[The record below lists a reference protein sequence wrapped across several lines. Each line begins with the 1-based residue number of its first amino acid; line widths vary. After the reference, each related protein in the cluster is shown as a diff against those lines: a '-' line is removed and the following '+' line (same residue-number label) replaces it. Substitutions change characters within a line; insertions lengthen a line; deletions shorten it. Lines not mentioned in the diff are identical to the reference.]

1 MKEMADALTVPSVDI
16 IKLLMTL
23 GEMATITQ
31 SLSDEAIEIVAGEM
45 GRKVRV
51 VRAEE
56 EDEVE
61 TEVEDDPA
69 DLVARAPVVTV
80 MGHVDHGKTSLLDAI
95 RMTEVAAG
103 EAGGITQHIG
113 AYQVHRANRELTF
126 LDTPGHEAFTAMRAR
141 GAKITDVAVIV
152 VAADD
157 GVMPQTVEAI
167 DHAKAAGV
175 PFVIAINKMD
185 KDDANPDRVRQE
197 LTQLEVI
204 PREWGGTF
212 EFVEVSARSQAGLD
226 TLLETILLVADVD
239 VDPKANPSVPASG
252 TVIESRLD
260 PGRGPVCTVLVQRG
274 TLRIGDVL
282 VVGETYGRVRAM
294 HSYNGGV
301 LAEATPAV
309 PAEILG
315 LDAVPGSGE
324 KFRVVESEREARQ
337 IAGERSQRLRA
348 EDLANSRPVSL
359 DDLFARVREG
369 GLKELNLII
378 KGDVQG
384 SVGALVDALN
394 KSEQTEVRLRVIH
407 TGVGAITESDVMLAS
422 ASSAIIIGFNVRPRP
437 EATQLAEREGVD
449 IRGYRVIYR
458 VIEDVKNALSSSAPV
473 NLGGVVGERVDDTL
487 GHLGWVSTRWQ
498 IGWRASQRS
507 VGKPGFH
514 VWRGKVH
521 DVHADAARFPGE
533 GDIKSTKGRL

>member
-1 MKEMADALTVPSVDI
+1 M
-16 IKLLMTL
+16 
-23 GEMATITQ
+23 
-31 SLSDEAIEIVAGEM
+31 
-45 GRKVRV
+45 
-51 VRAEE
+51 
-56 EDEVE
+56 
-61 TEVEDDPA
+61 
-69 DLVARAPVVTV
+69 
-80 MGHVDHGKTSLLDAI
+80 
-95 RMTEVAAG
+95 
-103 EAGGITQHIG
+103 
-113 AYQVHRANRELTF
+113 
-126 LDTPGHEAFTAMRAR
+126 
-141 GAKITDVAVIV
+141 
-152 VAADD
+152 
-157 GVMPQTVEAI
+157 
-167 DHAKAAGV
+167 
-175 PFVIAINKMD
+175 
-185 KDDANPDRVRQE
+185 
-197 LTQLEVI
+197 
-204 PREWGGTF
+204 
-212 EFVEVSARSQAGLD
+212 
-226 TLLETILLVADVD
+226 
-239 VDPKANPSVPASG
+239 
-252 TVIESRLD
+252 
-260 PGRGPVCTVLVQRG
+260 LVQRG

-301 LAEATPAV
+301 LTEATPAV

-315 LDAVPGSGE
+315 MDAVPGSGE

-458 VIEDVKNALSSSAPV
+458 VIEDVKNALIGLLAPEIV
-473 NLGGVVGERVDDTL
+473 EDIVGHVEVRTTFRASRIGTIAGCYVTSGLVRRGANVRLVRDGTVVHEGKIGSLRRFDDDTREVL
-487 GHLGWVSTRWQ
+487 T
-498 IGWRASQRS
+498 
-507 VGKPGFH
+507 GFECG
-514 VWRGKVH
+514 VLIDGYN
-521 DVHADAARFPGE
+521 DVKE
-533 GDIKSTKGRL
+533 GDELEIFELREVARTAQTPAVSAS